1 VCLAV
6 LVAVEPEG
14 MSTVSRRHSSVVSMP
29 MSRRSTAD
37 PVPVFAD
44 PTSLRSVGINV
55 SLQTAA
61 AVAAVVAAT
70 TVAEVPPPGP
80 RTQPPAPSS
89 SAAATVADVPLSG
102 PRTQPP
108 APPSAAALAARRF
121 RSHSTADCTARPQ
134 LVAVRAGGNR
144 RDQQQNSSTSGT
156 AEPCS
161 VVGCTDDV

>member
-1 VCLAV
+1 MCRVV

-29 MSRRSTAD
+29 MSSRRSTAD
-37 PVPVFAD
+37 PVPVFTD

-61 AVAAVVAAT
+61 AVAAVVAAA
-70 TVAEVPPPGP
+70 TVAEVPPP
-80 RTQPPAPSS
+80 
-89 SAAATVADVPLSG
+89 G

-161 VVGCTDDV
+161 VVSCTDDV

>member
-37 PVPVFAD
+37 PVPVFTD

-70 TVAEVPPPGP
+70 TVAEVPPP
-80 RTQPPAPSS
+80 
-89 SAAATVADVPLSG
+89 G